1 MSFLLHYQ
9 FTAKALVQPVRL
21 KETVSPNSVVS
32 IVSLKG
38 LSSTLGIV
46 FFKGES
52 GYLGNCRMPTHRPWE
67 REKARP
73 EKEGKRPKRDK
84 KGGKILPGPTLFSHS
99 LCVLTTG
106 LMVASGLGWRP
117 KEVRMCVF
125 LCVCVSVV
133 VDVLYCVLH
142 QTAETSLYLSHIDA
156 EQNFGD
162 SSSFTFMLS
171 ISIRLINMLS
181 TNTERPQ
188 AAEAFMAS
196 HAANSITVKSIYAY
210 TDFIDAIH
218 VQNVTIHLQF
228 EKKLQW
234 LLVA

>member
-1 MSFLLHYQ
+1 M
-9 FTAKALVQPVRL
+9 
-21 KETVSPNSVVS
+21 ETQ
-32 IVSLKG
+32 G
-38 LSSTLGIV
+38 
-46 FFKGES
+46 GE
-52 GYLGNCRMPTHRPWE
+52 
-67 REKARP
+67 
-73 EKEGKRPKRDK
+73 D
-84 KGGKILPGPTLFSHS
+84 
-99 LCVLTTG
+99 
-106 LMVASGLGWRP
+106 
-117 KEVRMCVF
+117 
-125 LCVCVSVV
+125 VCVSVCVCV
-133 VDVLYCVLH
+133 VVHVLDCVLH
-142 QTAETSLYLSHIDA
+142 QTTETSLYLSHIDA

-162 SSSFTFMLS
+162 SSSVTFMLS